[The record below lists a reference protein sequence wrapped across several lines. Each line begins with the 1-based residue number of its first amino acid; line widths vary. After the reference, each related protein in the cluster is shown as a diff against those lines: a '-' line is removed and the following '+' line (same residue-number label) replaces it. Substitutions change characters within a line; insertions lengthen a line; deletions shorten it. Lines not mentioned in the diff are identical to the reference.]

1 MKERMTEKEI
11 KKALDEIASMLDEA
25 DADWCVYGSA
35 ALVLHGVTGIE
46 AHDVDVMMSANGL
59 RMLLRRLPQV
69 EMLGG
74 DKPGSRFRSLHARVY
89 IKGVE
94 VDLSGDLQIQ
104 QGNLWQVVT
113 VEEVCHQDG
122 IRFASLQDCIRLLR
136 LFGRPKDLMR
146 LGLVA
151 TACVHGLRDPQTAHL
166 A

>member
-1 MKERMTEKEI
+1 MNEVMTEKEI
-11 KKALDEIASMLDEA
+11 REALAGVVPLLDKA

-35 ALVLHGVTGIE
+35 ALVLHGMTGIG
-46 AHDVDVMMSANGL
+46 AHDVDVMMSVGGL
-59 RMLLRRLPQV
+59 RMLLRHLPQA

-94 VDLSGDLQIQ
+94 VDLSGDLQIRQ
-104 QGNLWQVVT
+104 AAGWHDVAVT
-113 VEEVCHQDG
+113 EVCHRDG

-146 LGLVA
+146 LEQVVAALHAGLV
-151 TACVHGLRDPQTAHL
+151 
-166 A
+166 